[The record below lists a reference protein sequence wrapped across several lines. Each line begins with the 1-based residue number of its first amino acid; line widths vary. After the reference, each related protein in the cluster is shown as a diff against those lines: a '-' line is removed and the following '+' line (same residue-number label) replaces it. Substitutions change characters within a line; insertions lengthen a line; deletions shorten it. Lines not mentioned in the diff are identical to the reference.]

1 KPGHARL
8 HQLKRAGASTIR
20 RRRSSSGAR
29 STPFGPYLSSATGRR
44 GPILK
49 GVEVVRVDQARD
61 VLGSWRRRP
70 TSIVIDDIN
79 APGALLGDQVTSTDA
94 DRERVPPHG
103 RGRRPGRV
111 GTARSEPSARR
122 ARIAARQDLRWVLA
136 QMFEDGDRRHPLTD
150 GRALRAR
157 TRHIVE
163 VEIGPARAGLR
174 RAEGGAPI
182 DDLLGEQGP
191 KTLHLVFTPPS
202 GHAEEPRSIA
212 LPTRGRSEARQFIFA
227 TGKAGAIEEI
237 TIEVL

>member
-79 APGALLGDQVTSTDA
+79 APGALLGDHVTSTA
-94 DRERVPPHG
+94 DPERVPPHV
-103 RGRRPGRV
+103 RRQRPGGV
-111 GTARSEPSARR
+111 GTARSEPSA
-122 ARIAARQDLRWVLA
+122 
-136 QMFEDGDRRHPLTD
+136 
-150 GRALRAR
+150 
-157 TRHIVE
+157 
-163 VEIGPARAGLR
+163 
-174 RAEGGAPI
+174 
-182 DDLLGEQGP
+182 
-191 KTLHLVFTPPS
+191 
-202 GHAEEPRSIA
+202 
-212 LPTRGRSEARQFIFA
+212 
-227 TGKAGAIEEI
+227 
-237 TIEVL
+237 